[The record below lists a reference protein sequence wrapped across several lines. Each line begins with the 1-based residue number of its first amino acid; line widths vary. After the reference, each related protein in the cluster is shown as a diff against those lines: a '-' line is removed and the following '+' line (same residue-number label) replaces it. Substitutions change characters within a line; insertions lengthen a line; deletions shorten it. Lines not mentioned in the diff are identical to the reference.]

1 MARSHGGGCRSVMK
15 NRKID
20 LIDISKYAMVLVI
33 FVYVV
38 ILIIGQGGDAP
49 MEKVQKNVL
58 KAVKTKGMREA
69 GTQDFKRYY
78 GLNAN
83 DYEDVALYLPNDV
96 MGAEELL
103 LVRVK
108 DDSQI
113 EAVSQAA
120 QKRLDT
126 QTESFEGYGAEQTK
140 LLKSAILESR
150 GSYVFLAVGKDAD
163 KAYTVFKKSL

>member
-1 MARSHGGGCRSVMK
+1 MMK

-38 ILIIGQGGDAP
+38 ILIIGQGGDVP

-58 KAVKTKGMREA
+58 KSVKIKEMREA

-108 DDSQI
+108 ARRRRNGWIRRQR
-113 EAVSQAA
+113 VS
-120 QKRLDT
+120 KVMEPNRR
-126 QTESFEGYGAEQTK
+126 SF
-140 LLKSAILESR
+140 
-150 GSYVFLAVGKDAD
+150 
-163 KAYTVFKKSL
+163 

>member
-1 MARSHGGGCRSVMK
+1 MMK

-38 ILIIGQGGDAP
+38 ILIIGQGGDVP

-58 KAVKTKGMREA
+58 KSVKIKEMREA

-120 QKRLDT
+120 QKRLDKI
-126 QTESFEGYGAEQTK
+126 GRAH
-140 LLKSAILESR
+140 
-150 GSYVFLAVGKDAD
+150 V
-163 KAYTVFKKSL
+163 

>member
-1 MARSHGGGCRSVMK
+1 MMK

-38 ILIIGQGGDAP
+38 ILIIGQGGDVP

-58 KAVKTKGMREA
+58 KSVKIKEMREA

-120 QKRLDT
+120 QKRLEADPFH
-126 QTESFEGYGAEQTK
+126 QMVKIRIACMKCDVYF
-140 LLKSAILESR
+140 LLPIFFCFFQLHMYL
-150 GSYVFLAVGKDAD
+150 GGGVVFR
-163 KAYTVFKKSL
+163 